1 MMQLLIGQEGIFMD
15 SFIKMQDVS
24 FTYDHTT
31 ILHKINLDLEKGK
44 SYALIGKSGVG
55 KSTLLHLLAGFL
67 SPTEGEVLM
76 DGKKIQQPQKDIG
89 FMFQDLGL
97 FPWLKVFDSI
107 SMPLKLDKR
116 KAKQEIKES
125 VTALIREVG
134 LSGMENK
141 YPTELS
147 GGQQQRVALART
159 LINKPDLLLMDEP
172 TSTLDEM
179 TKEQIQQLIAEQ
191 VEKRQTTLLFVTHNI
206 EEAVLLG
213 EYILLLQ
220 DNGDIEMIENPLFGV
235 ERAKEN
241 LSFYKACIEVRKRL
255 AVVEV

>member
-1 MMQLLIGQEGIFMD
+1 MD
-15 SFIKMQDVS
+15 SFVKMQDVS

-31 ILHKINLDLEKGK
+31 IINKINLNLEKGK

-67 SPTEGEVLM
+67 NPTEGEILM
-76 DGKKIQQPQKDIG
+76 DGKRIQHPQKDIG

-97 FPWLKVFDSI
+97 FPWLNVFDAI
-107 SMPLKLDKR
+107 SMPLKLDNR
-116 KAKQEIKES
+116 KAKQEIKDR

-134 LSGMENK
+134 LSGMESK

-213 EYILLLQ
+213 SLFYCYKIMGIL
-220 DNGDIEMIENPLFGV
+220 
-235 ERAKEN
+235 R
-241 LSFYKACIEVRKRL
+241 RL
-255 AVVEV
+255 KIRYLE

>member
-1 MMQLLIGQEGIFMD
+1 MD
-15 SFIKMQDVS
+15 SFVKMQDVS

-31 ILHKINLDLEKGK
+31 ILNKINLNLEKGK

-67 SPTEGEVLM
+67 NPTEGEILM
-76 DGKKIQQPQKDIG
+76 DGKRIQHPQKDIG

-97 FPWLKVFDSI
+97 FPWLNVFDAI
-107 SMPLKLDKR
+107 SMPLKLDNR
-116 KAKQEIKES
+116 KAKQEIKDR

-134 LSGMENK
+134 LSGMESK

-213 EYILLLQ
+213 S
-220 DNGDIEMIENPLFGV
+220 LFYC
-235 ERAKEN
+235 
-241 LSFYKACIEVRKRL
+241 YKIMGISRRL
-255 AVVEV
+255 KIRYLE